1 MKAPQKKT
9 ADCFKGFEYRDS
21 NLDTLLPK
29 VQEAQECE
37 VSVLTLTEEMTFGEM
52 AQHFFGSSSIEEI
65 KKHTLTLPIV
75 ENMLEELTGYL
86 NFFFVENK
94 DGGVSVGYVFRR
106 DVVRPW
112 RVSVYELA
120 YVRRWYSG
128 LRLLVCNL
136 GTDLES
142 RIATIEAVLKYHNL
156 TGENI

>member
-65 KKHTLTLPIV
+65 KKHTLTLPIFSSWKTKTEASRSATCSAV
-75 ENMLEELTGYL
+75 TL
-86 NFFFVENK
+86 FVL
-94 DGGVSVGYVFRR
+94 GASASTSSPTSVAGTLAFVS
-106 DVVRPW
+106 
-112 RVSVYELA
+112 
-120 YVRRWYSG
+120 
-128 LRLLVCNL
+128 
-136 GTDLES
+136 
-142 RIATIEAVLKYHNL
+142 
-156 TGENI
+156 